1 MQDLGLESLDVV
13 PVGADRKEVLSQEAS
28 DIRHQKL
35 EKQAAKGTVYIVGYF
50 GISLALRMVSSVVLT
65 RLLSPGY
72 FGLMTLLTTVLV
84 GLNLFSHI
92 GLADSV
98 IQSPRGDE
106 PVFLNTT
113 WTLQALR
120 GIGLWV
126 LTILLAW
133 PVARFY
139 HEPRMIVLFPVLG
152 FGCVIAGFASTSLLN
167 LARHLEV
174 GKTSMLELVG
184 QIVYFIVTL
193 IWALFDPSLW
203 ALVGGRIASEL
214 TRTVISF
221 FIIPDLRP
229 RFVLDKECIH
239 SLLHFGK
246 WILIGTALTFLAT
259 QSDRLIL
266 GKLISIEA
274 LGVYGVAFALSDMPR
289 QIIGM
294 FCMRVG
300 FPFIAR
306 FAQQPRHE
314 YRSIFLKYRLPVLV
328 VGGLGLVLVVCTGD
342 QLVLH
347 LYDHRYRAAAWMVVV
362 LALGLW
368 HTMLYSTLSPAILA
382 LSKAHYNAVANLV
395 YCISLFTLIPLGFHY
410 YGILGAVV
418 AVAVGDLPVYFVV
431 LYAAYR
437 ERVGTLLQDALM
449 TAAFVITLAGALGL
463 RAALGFGQ
471 PFQGI
476 H

>member
-1 MQDLGLESLDVV
+1 MMAI
-13 PVGADRKEVLSQEAS
+13 GAEREEVLTQEARET
-28 DIRHQKL
+28 RHQKL
-35 EKQAAKGTVYIVGYF
+35 EKQAVKGTVYIIAFY
-50 GISLALRMVSSVVLT
+50 GISSALRMVSSVVLA
-65 RLLSPGY
+65 RLFSPEI

-84 GLNLFSHI
+84 GLNLFSHL
-92 GLADSV
+92 GLGDSV

-106 PVFLNTT
+106 PVFLSTA
-113 WTLQALR
+113 WTLQVLR
-120 GIGLWV
+120 GGGLWV
-126 LTILLAW
+126 ITVLLAW
-133 PVARFY
+133 PVAHFY
-139 HEPRMIVLFPVLG
+139 HEPRMVALFPVLG
-152 FGCVIAGFASTSLLN
+152 FGCVIAGFASPSLLN
-167 LARHLEV
+167 LARHLGV
-174 GKTSMLELVG
+174 GKSSSLELVG
-184 QIVYFIVTL
+184 QVVNFGVTL
-193 IWALFDPSLW
+193 IWALFNPSLW

-214 TRTVISF
+214 VRTAISF
-221 FIIPDLRP
+221 FIIPELRP
-229 RFVLDKECIH
+229 RFVLDKECVR

-274 LGVYGVAFALSDMPR
+274 LGVYGIAFALSDMPR
-289 QIIGM
+289 QIIAM
-294 FCMRVG
+294 FCSRVG
-300 FPFIAR
+300 YPFIAR
-306 FAQQPRHE
+306 FAQQPRNE
-314 YRSIFLKYRLPVLV
+314 YRSIFLKYRLPVLA
-328 VGGLGLVLVVCTGD
+328 VGGLGLVFVICTGD

-347 LYDHRYRAAAWMVVV
+347 LYDHRYRAAAWMVGV
-362 LALGLW
+362 LAVGLW

-382 LSKAHYNAVANLV
+382 LSKAHYNAGANLV
-395 YCISLFTLIPLGFHY
+395 YCICLFTLIPLGFHFF
-410 YGILGAVV
+410 GMLGAVA

-449 TAAFVITLAGALGL
+449 TAAFVITLAGALAL